1 LTRRKQAERFIAL
14 GHQIQSLR
22 DRMSAALLAMDYEQ
36 ALALQ
41 IEFDSLELEA
51 RQLLE
56 YQGAHEPRLA
66 R

>member
-1 LTRRKQAERFIAL
+1 
-14 GHQIQSLR
+14 
-22 DRMSAALLAMDYEQ
+22 MSAALLAMDYEQ